1 MAKINGAYLFY
12 ENKRLKLKIIVIT
25 LLVLCQSIQAFD
37 YRYDFT
43 RYTGSNL
50 RNQNAGNGSP
60 QFSKGFSSNG
70 NNPLLVPQG
79 TMVSANLFRKC
90 LFDNNLC
97 SSHFF

>member
-1 MAKINGAYLFY
+1 MVKINSAFLLY
-12 ENKRLKLKIIVIT
+12 ESKGFKLKAIVIT

-79 TMVSANLFRKC
+79 TMVSAKLFKKY
-90 LFDNNLC
+90 LYANNL
-97 SSHFF
+97 SSSQFG